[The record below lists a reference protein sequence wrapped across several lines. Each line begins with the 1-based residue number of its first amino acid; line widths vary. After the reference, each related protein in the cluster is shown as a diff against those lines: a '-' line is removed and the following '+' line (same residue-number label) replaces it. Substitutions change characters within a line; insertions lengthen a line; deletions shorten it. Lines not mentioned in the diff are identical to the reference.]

1 MTAVWSVHLFIRLR
15 VGPSLLTA
23 TSCRSPKDIYCFLIW
38 HKGRHRGLWGRSLG
52 PSCFPCVCVSC
63 LPGLQLPPA
72 GQKRACDANWQLQ
85 TVSRSECECEWS
97 FVFLWP
103 AINWQLVHAVALP
116 WHPRTA
122 GIGCTQPPAT
132 LSAGEA
138 VCLYSTSA
146 FSFIYLFYVAC
157 TNKENFSR

>member
-1 MTAVWSVHLFIRLR
+1 MVCAPVYQTESGTFSPHCHLLPFTK
-15 VGPSLLTA
+15 GHLLL
-23 TSCRSPKDIYCFLIW
+23 SNLPQ
-38 HKGRHRGLWGRSLG
+38 GRHGGLWGRSLG